1 MVHPHR
7 RSARLRRRGMRINL
21 RQCLESIKMTER
33 GCDRGLMHESAHLSA
48 LERYQ
53 TLGRQNV
60 YIFSGMGES
69 ASGCRHSR
77 DRGRQS
83 RFNFVSGFRGARL
96 N

>member
-1 MVHPHR
+1 MVRPYR
-7 RSARLRRRGMRINL
+7 RGARLRRRGMRINL
-21 RQCLESIKMTER
+21 RQCFESIKMTER
-33 GCDRGLMHESAHLSA
+33 GCDGGLIDEFAHLSA

-53 TLGRQNV
+53 TLGRQIV
-60 YIFSGMGES
+60 HIFSSADEN
-69 ASGCRHSR
+69 ASGCGHSR